1 MLELFQLK
9 CFAAVAEELH
19 FGRAA
24 ARLFITQPPL
34 SRQIQILEEN
44 VGVTL
49 LERTSR
55 SVRLTTSGKA
65 FYQDAVSILR
75 LADQAVAN
83 ARRTANGQSGR
94 VTIGYT
100 AVSGYDLIP
109 GLVNAFQ
116 RILPDIDIVLREMV
130 SADQVVALES
140 HAIDL
145 AFIRP
150 LNTEHGFQYHRVVRE
165 PMMLALPARHP
176 LALKPKIRVKDLHQ
190 QALVMYCPSES
201 RYFYDKVINL
211 FGASGVTPRY
221 VQHLAQTHT
230 ILSLVRAGIGMAVVP
245 GSVMHL
251 PFSDIVY
258 KPLWR
263 KDIFAEVYLAWDTNN
278 RNPARNLVREFAIRH
293 LAGAQ

>member
-9 CFAAVAEELH
+9 CFTAVAEELH

-34 SRQIQILEEN
+34 SRQIQLLEEN
-44 VGVTL
+44 IGVKL

-55 SVRLTTSGKA
+55 SVCLTTPGKT
-65 FYQDAVSILR
+65 FYQDALSILR
-75 LADQAVAN
+75 LAEQAVAG
-83 ARRTANGQSGR
+83 ARRTASGESGR

-109 GLVNAFQ
+109 NLVNAFQ

-130 SADQVVALES
+130 SADQIEALGS
-140 HAIDL
+140 HAMDL
-145 AFIRP
+145 AFVRP
-150 LNTEHGFQYHRVVRE
+150 LNTEHAFQYHLVVRE
-165 PMMLALPARHP
+165 PMMLAVPARHP
-176 LALKPKIRVKDLHQ
+176 LAAKPKIRLKELQQ

-201 RYFYDKVINL
+201 RYFYDKVMDL
-211 FGASGVTPRY
+211 FVASGVTPRY

-245 GSVMHL
+245 SSVMHL
-251 PFSDIVY
+251 PFKNIVY

-263 KDIFAEVYLAWDTNN
+263 HDIFAEIYLAWDPNN
-278 RNPARNLVREFAIRH
+278 RNPALNLVREFAVKH
-293 LAGAQ
+293 LTGSP

>member
-9 CFAAVAEELH
+9 CFTAVAEELH

-34 SRQIQILEEN
+34 SRQIQLLEEN
-44 VGVTL
+44 IGVTL

-55 SVRLTTSGKA
+55 SVRLTTPGKA
-65 FYQDAVSILR
+65 FYQDAVAILR
-75 LADQAVAN
+75 LAEQAVAG
-83 ARRTANGQSGR
+83 ARRTASGQSGR
-94 VTIGYT
+94 VAIGYT

-109 GLVNAFQ
+109 NLVNAFQ
-116 RILPDIDIVLREMV
+116 RVLPDIDIVLREMV
-130 SADQVVALES
+130 SAEQVEALES

-150 LNTEHGFQYHRVVRE
+150 LNTEHALQYHLVVRE
-165 PMMLALPARHP
+165 PMMLAIPARHP
-176 LALKPKIRVKDLHQ
+176 LADKPRIHVKDLEQ

-201 RYFYDKVINL
+201 RYFYDKVMDL
-211 FGASGVTPRY
+211 FVASGVTPRY

-245 GSVMHL
+245 SSVMHL
-251 PFSDIVY
+251 PFQDIVY

-263 KDIFAEVYLAWDTNN
+263 KNILAEVYLAWDLNN
-278 RNPARNLVREFAIRH
+278 RNPAQNLVREFAIRH
-293 LAGAQ
+293 LTGGR

>member
-34 SRQIQILEEN
+34 SRQIQLLEEN

-55 SVRLTTSGKA
+55 SVRLTTPGKA
-65 FYQDAVSILR
+65 FYEDAVSILR
-75 LADQAVAN
+75 LAEQAVAG
-83 ARRTANGQSGR
+83 ARRTASGQSGR

-100 AVSGYDLIP
+100 AVSGYNLIP
-109 GLVNAFQ
+109 HLVNAFQ
-116 RILPDIDIVLREMV
+116 RVLPDIDIVLREMV
-130 SADQVVALES
+130 SADQVAALES

-150 LNTEHGFQYHRVVRE
+150 LNTEHCFQYHLAVRE
-165 PMMLALPARHP
+165 PMMLAVPAEHP
-176 LALKPKIRVKDLHQ
+176 LADKPTIRVKDLHH

-201 RYFYDKVINL
+201 RYFYDKVMNL
-211 FGASGVTPRY
+211 FVASGATPRY
-221 VQHLAQTHT
+221 VQHLAQMHT

-245 GSVMHL
+245 RSVRHL
-251 PFSDIVY
+251 PFQDIIY

-263 KDIFAEVYLAWDTNN
+263 KNTVAEVYLAWDINN
-278 RNPARNLVREFAIRH
+278 RNPALKLVREFAVRH
-293 LAGAQ
+293 LSGSR